1 MVHNGKLYVVGKL
14 DAVRLHDI
22 NADIH
27 AVDMRILDLEDDQ
40 WICPSLQHV
49 PCACHNPLMAA
60 HEYQL
65 ILFGGMSRLPRCNS
79 MSQQGFRR
87 SSSVKCHKKLLPN
100 YC

>member
-49 PCACHNPLMAA
+49 PCACHNPLM
-60 HEYQL
+60 E
-65 ILFGGMSRLPRCNS
+65 
-79 MSQQGFRR
+79 
-87 SSSVKCHKKLLPN
+87 V
-100 YC
+100 